1 MTSSD
6 WKLLVEW
13 KDVNS
18 SWASL
23 NDMKDLYP
31 LETAEYSVMN
41 KITTESAFAWWVPH
55 VLRKRSQIINKVKS
69 KYWKC
74 THKYGIRLPHSVE
87 EVLRI
92 DKETGTGFWRMAIE
106 KEMKNVMP
114 AFEFCDDDKMPVG
127 YKKIQCHM
135 VFDVKIGDL
144 TRKARFCANGNETD
158 PPKEYTFSTVV
169 SRDSVRLIFLIGST

>member
-55 VLRKRSQIINKVKS
+55 VQLKRSRIINKVKS

-74 THKYGIRLPHSVE
+74 THKYGIRLPHAVE
-87 EVLRI
+87 E
-92 DKETGTGFWRMAIE
+92 A
-106 KEMKNVMP
+106 
-114 AFEFCDDDKMPVG
+114 
-127 YKKIQCHM
+127 
-135 VFDVKIGDL
+135 
-144 TRKARFCANGNETD
+144 
-158 PPKEYTFSTVV
+158 
-169 SRDSVRLIFLIGST
+169 